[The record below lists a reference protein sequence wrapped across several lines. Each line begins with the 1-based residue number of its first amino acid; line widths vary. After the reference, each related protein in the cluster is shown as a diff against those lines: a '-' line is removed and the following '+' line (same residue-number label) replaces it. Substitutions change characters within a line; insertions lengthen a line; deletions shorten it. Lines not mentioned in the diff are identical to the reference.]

1 MGSNAAEAAAAC
13 TMVAVGAVVTE
24 DENASLSWSRDI
36 PEPPMPGPLT
46 ELLFA
51 VA

>member
-1 MGSNAAEAAAAC
+1 MGSNAAEAAEAAAC
-13 TMVAVGAVVTE
+13 TMVAVGAAVTE
-24 DENASLSWSRDI
+24 DSSSWYRVI
-36 PEPPMPGPLT
+36 PEPPMSVPLT